1 MHASLQGAKGRAVS
15 EAMSARLVLVE
26 AGAPAAEAR
35 ALAEDSRVHH
45 LIVVRDGEFV
55 GVTCL
60 CDLAH
65 AKQRDSVERCTRA
78 PAVCVGE
85 KDSAEKAAALMR
97 ECGVGCLPV
106 VSDDGVLRGIVTRRD
121 LRRNGTLPGEL
132 GVDRCAHCG
141 TTHHLRPSNGSS
153 EPVLCFS
160 CAVEVNQ

>member
-1 MHASLQGAKGRAVS
+1 MHASTQNPQGRPVS

-26 AGAPAAEAR
+26 AEAPAASAR
-35 ALAEDSRVHH
+35 ALAEERGVHH

-60 CDLAH
+60 CDLAQ
-65 AKQRDSVERCTRA
+65 AKQRDSVERCTHA

-85 KDSAEKAAALMR
+85 HESAEKAASLMR

-106 VSDDGVLRGIVTRRD
+106 VSADGLLCGIVTRRD

-141 TTHHLRPSNGSS
+141 TTHHLRPASRLPG
-153 EPVLCFS
+153 PVLCFA
-160 CAVEVNQ
+160 CAVEVSQ